1 MSLTKVSYSMI
12 DGASVNV
19 LDYGAVGDGVTDDSA
34 AFAAAFAAGTCI
46 YLPNKTFFLGTVTDA
61 NNHLIELTG
70 VDGLTIVSDNATLT
84 ATIGV
89 ITGAVSQAVFYFD
102 DCSNISVIGTIN
114 FEMNGTPAQT
124 GPDAFLID
132 ANSVTSENFYFQ
144 DVKATN
150 CGAGIRAGT
159 GSQISPFSTRVQNI
173 TIDSLTTTDG
183 VYGYLS
189 AQNGDNVNIL
199 SLVTYNT
206 IRSFFVFG
214 VDNAQANVKSYNHP
228 QSSADVLITT
238 FDRNTTNIKVRY
250 VPTGNLSTE
259 YLVAVQHV
267 KTTAPNNVSGPASGK
282 VVENVYIYFDD
293 SDSNGGNL
301 SITLREIDTIGGASS
316 TSPHIMQ
323 NVKIEGKTV
332 RFNGNSPD
340 AIVNTP
346 TSFAQPGRLYI
357 DKSFFDYYA
366 APVTNVSDPF
376 SMFEWLQQNPIANW
390 QINMGGNRWARNI
403 IGDLETQTLQ
413 WDMQEV
419 YSQACGV
426 KVSLMINQDVAA
438 TAGGGGMAVKYLEF
452 AVFGSVASG
461 SSFFTFLNA
470 AVLSSGAAGAYNP
483 TVTFSGVG
491 STKFL
496 TCTFT
501 SANGGTP
508 ANGRAVGIIEFI

>member
-1 MSLTKVSYSMI
+1 MSLTKVTYSMI

-61 NNHLIELTG
+61 NNHLIELTN
-70 VDGLTIVSDNATLT
+70 VDGLSIVSDNATLT
-84 ATIGV
+84 ATIGT
-89 ITGAVSQAVFYFD
+89 ITGAASHSIFHFD
-102 DCSNISVIGTIN
+102 DCSNISVIGCIN
-114 FEMNGTPAQT
+114 FDLSGTPGLT

-132 ANSVTSENFYFQ
+132 ANSATSENFYFQ

-150 CGAGIRAGT
+150 CSAGIRANT
-159 GSQISPFSTRVQNI
+159 GSQSSPFSNRVQNI
-173 TIDSLTTTDG
+173 TVDLLTTIDC

-199 SLVTYNT
+199 SLVAYNT
-206 IRSFFVFG
+206 VRSFFVYG
-214 VDNAQANVKSYNHP
+214 VDNVQANVKSYDHP

-238 FDRNTTNIKVRY
+238 FYRNTTNIKVRY
-250 VPTGNLSTE
+250 VPTNNQSSE

-282 VVENVYIYFDD
+282 VIENIYIYFDD
-293 SDSNGGNL
+293 SDANGGNL
-301 SITLREIDTIGGASS
+301 SITLREVDTAGSASS

-346 TSFAQPGRLYI
+346 TSFAEPGRLYI
-357 DKSFFDYYA
+357 DNSFFDYYA
-366 APVTNVSDPF
+366 PAVSSVSEPF

-403 IGDLETQTLQ
+403 IGNLETQTLQ
-413 WDMQEV
+413 WDMSEV
-419 YSQACGV
+419 YSQSCGV
-426 KVSLMINQDVAA
+426 KVSLMINQNQTA
-438 TAGGGGMAVKYLEF
+438 TVGGGGIAIEFLEY
-452 AVFGSVASG
+452 AVFGSVASAT
-461 SSFFTFLNA
+461 SFYSYLSA
-470 AVLSSGAAGAYNP
+470 ALLSSGAAGGYNP
-483 TVTFSGVG
+483 TVTFSGNG
-491 STKFL
+491 TTRFL
-496 TCTFT
+496 TCTLT